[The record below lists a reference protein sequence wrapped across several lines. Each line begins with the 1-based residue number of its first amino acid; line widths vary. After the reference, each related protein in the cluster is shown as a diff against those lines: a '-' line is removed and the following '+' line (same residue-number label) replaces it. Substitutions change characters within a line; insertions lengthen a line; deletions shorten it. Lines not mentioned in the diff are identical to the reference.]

1 MRYLSMWFQDEAFEL
16 GCKWAYVYDAGSSSR
31 KLIMDIMN
39 DSYLVNVVHND
50 FKDPDAI
57 FVPFLKA
64 GEEYAASHPQQNHIA
79 KPNGFVN

>member
-1 MRYLSMWFQDEAFEL
+1 M
-16 GCKWAYVYDAGSSSR
+16 YDSGSPSR
-31 KLIMDIMN
+31 KLIRGIMN

-64 GEEYAASHPQQNHIA
+64 GEEYAASRPPQDYVA
-79 KPNGFVN
+79 KPNGFAN